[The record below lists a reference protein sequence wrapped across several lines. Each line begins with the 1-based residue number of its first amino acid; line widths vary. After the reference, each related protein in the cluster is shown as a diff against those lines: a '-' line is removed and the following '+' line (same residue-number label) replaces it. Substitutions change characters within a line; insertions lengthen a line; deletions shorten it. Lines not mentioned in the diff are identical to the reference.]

1 MNAITTVL
9 SSVGS
14 FSDTTKNQYSSM
26 IALANE
32 VLRQVNEML
41 SFVQGEKN
49 KVEKQ
54 MIRVEKV
61 EEEIS
66 SKTRGYYIEMEST
79 GEIIYSSA
87 FLLICAIM
95 DKKIGGNNDA
105 I

>member
-26 IALANE
+26 LALANE

-54 MIRVEKV
+54 MFHIQKL

-66 SKTRGYYIEMEST
+66 AKTRSYYIDMESP
-79 GEIIYSSA
+79 
-87 FLLICAIM
+87 LI
-95 DKKIGGNNDA
+95 
-105 I
+105 

>member
-54 MIRVEKV
+54 MIRVEKI

-66 SKTRGYYIEMEST
+66 SKTRGYYIEMESAF
-79 GEIIYSSA
+79 SSYQYY
-87 FLLICAIM
+87 
-95 DKKIGGNNDA
+95 
-105 I
+105 